1 MNISAEYNL
10 PLPFLIGV
18 SVLLSI
24 EIHAVVGHR
33 QRRQRL
39 GKHNICIKISDQ
51 NLSPTVILTHPHR
64 AANHILSIF
73 FQQILYIW
81 SEKPIKT
88 YTPNRIQKMGKWMKE
103 TEGKRDE
110 EETWVVRLSIRATM
124 VCCANLA
131 IKREKENGDE
141 LYLKS
146 MTDGFIGAINRKMSV
161 QSLMVMKML
170 MKI

>member
-1 MNISAEYNL
+1 M
-10 PLPFLIGV
+10 
-18 SVLLSI
+18 
-24 EIHAVVGHR
+24 
-33 QRRQRL
+33 
-39 GKHNICIKISDQ
+39 
-51 NLSPTVILTHPHR
+51 
-64 AANHILSIF
+64 
-73 FQQILYIW
+73 
-81 SEKPIKT
+81 
-88 YTPNRIQKMGKWMKE
+88 
-103 TEGKRDE
+103 
-110 EETWVVRLSIRATM
+110 VRLSIRATM